1 MDFLRDNWLAVL
13 STLGAIIVWLSE
25 RQKRRVEG
33 RIGIND
39 ATEGMQQMY
48 NKFVDDADTQYQKM
62 NEKITKL
69 ESIIDG
75 LLEQQRLDKDNISK
89 LERRVNEQEITIKSY
104 EQKISEYEIEVQ
116 RLKRELNKT

>member
-75 LLEQQRLDKDNISK
+75 LLEQQRLDKDSISK